1 MCSPWLTRRQ
11 HLIKGEDLDLIDY
24 EEDIAGTSWHDDSD
38 VEQDLTSACKV
49 RHLDA
54 TGTIKTIPAKEQP
67 FTAPGAKQP
76 VIWAAGPTDEV
87 SPLLLRQ
94 ETDINRLMWEWPE
107 EDSPQFTGCVG
118 ENAEKMLHTMC

>member
-1 MCSPWLTRRQ
+1 MRHLQHSP
-11 HLIKGEDLDLIDY
+11 KGPAAKLPRDEQQPEAPKDY
-24 EEDIAGTSWHDDSD
+24 

-76 VIWAAGPTDEV
+76 VIWAAGPTDEWLIKL
-87 SPLLLRQ
+87 SPIGVTSTAVAADLEKLKQ
-94 ETDINRLMWEWPE
+94 GPNET
-107 EDSPQFTGCVG
+107 
-118 ENAEKMLHTMC
+118 